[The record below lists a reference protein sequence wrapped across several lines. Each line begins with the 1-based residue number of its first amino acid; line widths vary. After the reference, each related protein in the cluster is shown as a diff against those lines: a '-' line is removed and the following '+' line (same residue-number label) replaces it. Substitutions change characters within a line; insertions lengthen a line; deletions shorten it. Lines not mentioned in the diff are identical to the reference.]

1 MEQDRI
7 VEEYRR
13 HKLLAAYHEGLY
25 KGRVW
30 KGKVLLNEIEG
41 NGIEDVL
48 AKLKDYV
55 DSRFRPQHPEN
66 SDRLDVSEYVQAFRS
81 MISDFTDGHVAM
93 LKAHYN
99 ASNQCITATQLAEA
113 AGYANYGA
121 ANLQYG
127 NIGKALAEE
136 LYLALPTRGDGTP
149 IYTYALATAGDP
161 RGEEDHWVWKL
172 RPEVSSAIEIL
183 GLNT

>member
-13 HKLLAAYHEGLY
+13 HKLLSAYHEGKH
-25 KGRVW
+25 KGRAW
-30 KGKVLLNEIEG
+30 KGKELLTKTEG
-41 NGIEDVL
+41 DGVEDVL

-55 DSRFRPQHPEN
+55 DSRFRPQRSEKIDP
-66 SDRLDVSEYVQAFRS
+66 LDVSEYVQAFRS
-81 MISDFTDGHVAM
+81 MMSDFSDGHFAM
-93 LKAHYN
+93 LRAHYN
-99 ASNQCITATQLAEA
+99 APNQCITATELAEA

-127 NIGKALAEE
+127 IIGKALSEE
-136 LYLALPTRGDGTP
+136 LCVALPTRGDGTP

-161 RGEEDHWVWKL
+161 SGEEDHWVWKL
-172 RPEVSSAIEIL
+172 RPGVASAIEIL

>member
-1 MEQDRI
+1 MDKDRI

-13 HKLLAAYHEGLY
+13 HKLLSAYHEGLY

-30 KGKVLLNEIEG
+30 KGKELLKEIEG
-41 NGIEDVL
+41 DGIEDVL
-48 AKLKDYV
+48 SRLKDYV
-55 DSRFRPQHPEN
+55 DSRFRGGASQKDRSPE
-66 SDRLDVSEYVQAFRS
+66 VSEYVQAFRS

-99 ASNQCITATQLAEA
+99 ASDQCITATQLAEA

-127 NIGKALAEE
+127 IIGKALAEE
-136 LYLALPTRGDGTP
+136 LYLALPTRRDGTP

-161 RGEEDHWVWKL
+161 TGEEDHWVWKL
-172 RPEVSSAIEIL
+172 RPEVSAAIEIL